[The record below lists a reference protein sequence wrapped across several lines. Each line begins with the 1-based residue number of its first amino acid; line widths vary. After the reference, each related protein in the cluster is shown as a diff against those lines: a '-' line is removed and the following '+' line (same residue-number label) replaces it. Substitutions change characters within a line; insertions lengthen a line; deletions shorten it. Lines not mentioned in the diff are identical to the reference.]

1 MSDRDTIK
9 ILSTRQQCRD
19 KISIWFGSRENII
32 HPFKEILANSID
44 EINNN
49 FDNGEIIIKLKKDKT
64 ISVTDTG
71 RGIPIDGKTNE
82 ILNYELL
89 FLKLFAGTNYDN
101 GIYEKVTTGTN
112 GCGTCVINH
121 TSSYFNVKSYRKDLI
136 ASITFKNGGEIAEP
150 LKVIKKQ
157 NNNLDNFTGT
167 TIEFRLDEEVFG
179 NYEYN
184 IDEIKSIIKSSA
196 GVNNKIKFKF
206 QYEGEEELSYYYSN
220 LEDYFIEITNNNTC
234 KPIIGKKTEYKTE
247 IQVQGGEN
255 MALQGTSEPKII
267 TEVDNI
273 ELILTTSSE
282 PVQKSY
288 LNITHLPEGGTIN
301 RGIINGVRDFVNK
314 YAESKRLLDNR
325 LGKLTSD
332 DVEGSISFVCSLL
345 STVVEFTNQTKLST
359 NKSLYLNIAKKYVQE
374 VLEVE
379 LIENPRN
386 IDKLVK
392 HILEIQ
398 KFNNKAKTARKNLR
412 KKLNEKVDNLNNR
425 IEKLTD
431 CEIKGKNAELFICE
445 GDSAKGSIVLARD
458 ASFQAV
464 IAIRGK
470 IMNTLKKSY
479 LEIFESQTVMDIMRS
494 LGCGIETDK
503 ANKDLGE
510 FNEDNLNYGKIILA
524 TDADPDGF
532 QIQCLLLSLFY
543 RLTPK
548 LIENGHIYIALTPLY
563 EVKLK
568 DDSVIYW
575 FSEEE
580 KEKYILE
587 NGYSNISV
595 FSRCKGLGELDAE
608 VMSTTGV
615 NPETRN
621 IIQVTVEDAK
631 MMDDMFNIW
640 MCDNSA
646 KRKELLEQQL
656 NKFDVEV

>member
-1 MSDRDTIK
+1 MTNSRDRIRLLTE
-9 ILSTRQQCRD
+9 REQARD
-19 KISIWFGSRENII
+19 KVSVFFGSRDNFI
-32 HPFKEILANSID
+32 HPFKEILANSDD
-44 EINNN
+44 EIRNN
-49 FDNGEIIIKLKKDKT
+49 FENGT
-64 ISVTDTG
+64 ISIKIDGKEITISDTG
-71 RGIPIDGKTNE
+71 RGIPIDGETDGVP
-82 ILNYELL
+82 NYYLL
-89 FLKLFAGTNYDN
+89 LLKLFAGTNYDN
-101 GIYEKVTTGTN
+101 GENGKVTTGTN
-112 GCGTCVINH
+112 GVGLTVTNYC
-121 TSSYFNVKSYRKDLI
+121 SKYFNVRSYRKDKVI
-136 ASITFKNGGEIAEP
+136 EANFANGGELIGNLEIS
-150 LKVIKKQ
+150 K
-157 NNNLDNFTGT
+157 NNTGKTGTSVTFNLD
-167 TIEFRLDEEVFG
+167 EVVFG
-179 NYEYN
+179 DYKYN
-184 IDEIKSIIKSSA
+184 IEEIKEIVKNTSGIS
-196 GVNNKIKFKF
+196 NTIKFIVID
-206 QYEGEEELSYYYSN
+206 GEDN
-220 LEDYFIEITNNNTC
+220 ITEYKYDSLIDFFLDVTENNTC

-247 IQVQGGEN
+247 IQIQGGEN
-255 MALQGTSEPKII
+255 KTLQGKSEPKII

-398 KFNNKAKTARKNLR
+398 KFNNRAKTARKNLR
-412 KKLNEKVDNLNNR
+412 KKLNERVDNLNNR

-510 FNEDNLNYGKIILA
+510 FNENNLNYGKIILA

-543 RLTPK
+543 RLAPK
-548 LIENGHIYIALTPLY
+548 LIEKGYIYIALTPLY

-568 DDSVIYW
+568 DDSIIYW

-580 KEKYILE
+580 KENYISE
-587 NGYSNISV
+587 NGYSNIKG

-608 VMSTTGV
+608 VMAKTGV
-615 NPETRN
+615 DPKTRN

-656 NKFDVEV
+656 NKFDMGE

>member
-1 MSDRDTIK
+1 MTNN
-9 ILSTRQQCRD
+9 RD
-19 KISIWFGSRENII
+19 KIRLLTEREQARDKVSVFFGSRDNFI
-32 HPFKEILANSID
+32 HPFKEILANSDD
-44 EINNN
+44 EIRNN
-49 FDNGEIIIKLKKDKT
+49 FESGTIVIKIDGKEIT
-64 ISVTDTG
+64 ISDTG
-71 RGIPIDGKTNE
+71 RGIPIDGETDGYP
-82 ILNYELL
+82 NYYLL
-89 FLKLFAGTNYDN
+89 LLKLFAGTNYDN
-101 GIYEKVTTGTN
+101 GENGKVTTGTN
-112 GCGTCVINH
+112 GVGLTVTNYC
-121 TSSYFNVKSYRKDLI
+121 SKYFNVRSYRKDKI
-136 ASITFKNGGEIAEP
+136 IEANFANGGELIGNLEIS
-150 LKVIKKQ
+150 K
-157 NNNLDNFTGT
+157 NNTGKTGTSVTFNLD
-167 TIEFRLDEEVFG
+167 EVVFG
-179 NYEYN
+179 DYKYN
-184 IDEIKSIIKSSA
+184 IEEIKEIVKNTSGIS
-196 GVNNKIKFKF
+196 NTIKFIVID
-206 QYEGEEELSYYYSN
+206 GEDN
-220 LEDYFIEITNNNTC
+220 ITEYKYDSLIDFFLDVTENNTC

-543 RLTPK
+543 RLAPK
-548 LIENGHIYIALTPLY
+548 LIEKGYIYIALTPLY

-587 NGYSNISV
+587 NGYSNINV

-656 NKFDVEV
+656 NKFEVEA